1 MDKWKNECL
10 TFLAPSLLLRTVLQP
25 FDSREST
32 RYSETRHLWPEL
44 IGPEE
49 NTWPK
54 PGQKSPS
61 LGILSSGYWGSLV
74 SLCCRSHK
82 IQNLDSYSF
91 LIFYMLER
99 ECNWYTKTKRDKKR
113 PPLSQRLVPKL
124 HWPSCTCFLLQTAC
138 PILPLNEVPQHLS
151 NRAPFSWLKDIRIKK
166 IIN

>member
-82 IQNLDSYSF
+82 IQNLDSCSF
-91 LIFYMLER
+91 LIFYMVER
-99 ECNWYTKTKRDKKR
+99 ECNWYTKTKRGKKGLHHPSAWSQNSTGPVVLVSSCR
-113 PPLSQRLVPKL
+113 LLVQYFLWMRYLSISPIEPP
-124 HWPSCTCFLLQTAC
+124 FLGLK
-138 PILPLNEVPQHLS
+138 ILG
-151 NRAPFSWLKDIRIKK
+151 LKK
-166 IIN
+166 